1 MRWALVWLNLYGCE
15 AVRYKLKNSLKTQKM
30 HFCPFLSLKFIY
42 SEKATKFSKIST
54 NYLSYV
60 LPVKELV
67 EILQNLVAFSEY
79 MNFNVSLAGLFK
91 YSQSFLGEKIYA
103 FDANVRVSGLSQIF
117 NRIKFVLLML
127 MLHFLMLLSKAVSLI
142 HKIQTTNKVHLRGL
156 TGS

>member
-1 MRWALVWLNLYGCE
+1 ME
-15 AVRYKLKNSLKTQKM
+15 
-30 HFCPFLSLKFIY
+30 
-42 SEKATKFSKIST
+42 IS
-54 NYLSYV
+54 
-60 LPVKELV
+60 
-67 EILQNLVAFSEY
+67 QNLVAFSEY

-127 MLHFLMLLSKAVSLI
+127 MLDCLMYYQKSLI
-142 HKIQTTNKVHLRGL
+142 NKNQTINKMHSRGL